1 MEESEIHQKIV
12 LNLSE
17 VQIETIRNLFGFYN
31 WDFDGQLDQNF
42 GGNLQNVGKVTE
54 EKGVQT
60 DDQTLQDVKTFPSM
74 KGARKF
80 KFTTISW
87 IGCYL

>member
-31 WDFDGQLDQNF
+31 LDFDDQLDQNF

-60 DDQTLQDVKTFPSM
+60 DDQTLQDESREVPENNVFFVEQIERRGRM
-74 KGARKF
+74 
-80 KFTTISW
+80 
-87 IGCYL
+87 